1 MPLVVVVVL
10 VAVELHAV
18 ALLETIFEET
28 DSGHGIAGLND
39 RPRL

>member
-1 MPLVVVVVL
+1 MPLVVVVL
-10 VAVELHAV
+10 VVVQLHV
-18 ALLETIFEET
+18 VPLLETIFEET